1 MIIIEVNQID
11 LCYGNYR
18 CNNAT
23 TEKKLLNSISQLGIT
38 IPLSVIEKEG
48 SIQPYL
54 LLDGFKRLRCAQKLN
69 LHQIPITI
77 IGDNEVAGVLSILCH
92 NQSSTLN
99 ALEEAVFIERLNSYH
114 GLSNSEIARRIN
126 RSVAWVN
133 LRVEMS
139 RSMSEIVRKKILSGK
154 FPLRS
159 YMYDLLPFT
168 RVKGGMAE
176 VEKFVIA
183 LSGKELS
190 TRDIA
195 LLAHAFFRGEEEVK
209 QQILTGNL
217 DWTLRMLKTSKESP
231 EVLKKPESNQTPIEK
246 LVFILGMCERNISQI
261 VEEFLNSPALLSEQ
275 ALKKITE
282 KLGNSCYCYLNTIQ
296 EHTI

>member
-1 MIIIEVNQID
+1 
-11 LCYGNYR
+11 
-18 CNNAT
+18 
-23 TEKKLLNSISQLGIT
+23 
-38 IPLSVIEKEG
+38 
-48 SIQPYL
+48 
-54 LLDGFKRLRCAQKLN
+54 
-69 LHQIPITI
+69 
-77 IGDNEVAGVLSILCH
+77 
-92 NQSSTLN
+92 
-99 ALEEAVFIERLNSYH
+99 
-114 GLSNSEIARRIN
+114 
-126 RSVAWVN
+126 
-133 LRVEMS
+133 MS

-261 VEEFLNSPALLSEQ
+261 VEEFLNSPSLLSEQ